1 VRVLARLWADL
12 TTGKSI
18 DLYVT
23 CVLALAIGILGVLNV
38 VDAATVAAVT
48 LATLALVAIGVAGNR
63 RQMAALETATAEL
76 TRLLRED
83 GRGASADQFL
93 IPSTQGLEIDLGAAS
108 DIRLVGV
115 TLSRTIRT
123 HLHTLERRMER
134 GAVIRIALLE
144 PGSGALQEAARRSTV
159 ADSPEIFENRLRPT
173 IDLLRHLTANPASA
187 GRLEI
192 RFLRFVPAIG
202 LTVVDPEEDHGR
214 IQVDI
219 YAHRSS
225 GPEPVIRL
233 TRGRDPRWYAHFLQE
248 FDRVW
253 TNGRPARLQDEAV
266 SGGVA
271 AQRSAAT
278 DQR

>member
-1 VRVLARLWADL
+1 VRVLARIWADL

-18 DLYVT
+18 DLYIT
-23 CVLALAIGILGVLNV
+23 CVLALAIGVLGVLNV
-38 VDAATVAAVT
+38 VDTATVAAVT
-48 LATLALVAIGVAGNR
+48 LATLALVAIGAAGNR

-76 TRLLRED
+76 TRQLRED
-83 GRGASADQFL
+83 ARGTSADQFL
-93 IPSTQGLEIDLGAAS
+93 VPSAQGLEIDLGAAS

-134 GAVIRIALLE
+134 GAVIKIALVE
-144 PGSGALQEAARRSTV
+144 PASEAVQEAARRSTV

-173 IDLLRHLTANPASA
+173 IDLLRHLAANPASA
-187 GRLEI
+187 DRLEI
-192 RFLRFVPAIG
+192 RYLRFVPAIG
-202 LTVVDPEEDHGR
+202 LTVVDADEEHGR

-219 YAHRSS
+219 YAHRSA

-233 TRGRDPRWYAHFLQE
+233 TRARDPRWYAHFLQE
-248 FDRVW
+248 FERVW
-253 TNGRPARLQDEAV
+253 TNGRPALLRGGAV
-266 SGGVA
+266 ST
-271 AQRSAAT
+271 T